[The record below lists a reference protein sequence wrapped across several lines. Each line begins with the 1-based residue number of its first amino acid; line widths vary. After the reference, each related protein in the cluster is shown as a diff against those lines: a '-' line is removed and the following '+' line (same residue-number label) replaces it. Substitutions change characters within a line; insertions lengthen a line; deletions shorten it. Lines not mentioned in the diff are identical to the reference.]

1 MTDPIMGAEQ
11 RARAEAARGFMP
23 IDEGLALHA
32 AALTAPFPVPH
43 LAAVHPSVSHSVNPP
58 AGWAAKRYRP
68 HGDHRSVDV
77 PATPDAM
84 DVLAPV
90 PTSHTA
96 TALLSADPA
105 ASSLPHGDQHTQ
117 SYGRPPAK
125 SPSRRAPPI
134 RNS

>member
-1 MTDPIMGAEQ
+1 M
-11 RARAEAARGFMP
+11 
-23 IDEGLALHA
+23 
-32 AALTAPFPVPH
+32 
-43 LAAVHPSVSHSVNPP
+43 
-58 AGWAAKRYRP
+58 
-68 HGDHRSVDV
+68 

-125 SPSRRAPPI
+125 SPSAALGLSSKSSRGRPHPPGPGAGTTAASAETT
-134 RNS
+134 RPTPVTAGDA

>member
-1 MTDPIMGAEQ
+1 M
-11 RARAEAARGFMP
+11 
-23 IDEGLALHA
+23 
-32 AALTAPFPVPH
+32 
-43 LAAVHPSVSHSVNPP
+43 
-58 AGWAAKRYRP
+58 
-68 HGDHRSVDV
+68 

-96 TALLSADPA
+96 TARRSADPA

-125 SPSRRAPPI
+125 SPSAALGLSSKSSRGRPHPPGPGAGTTAASAETT
-134 RNS
+134 RPTPVTAGDA